1 LLQALNSGREAA
13 EREKLM
19 RKAPIYLTLVA
30 LGILGLPG
38 AAPAATVTGVK
49 ASIKP
54 IPGFPETGNI
64 LGAGAEVEIEG
75 RLEGNE
81 LPGGLPLQTRRLAIY
96 FPAGTKI
103 DPTGFPTCTVAKL
116 EVSGPEGCPKKSR
129 IAVGTV
135 GVADQIGSGEAT
147 REEGALEIYITPGNG
162 VVAYANAASPI
173 SAQIIIPAHWERAPA
188 PYGPKLT
195 FEIPLVYSVPGAL
208 PVSGTS
214 LHVKA
219 GAAIRKGGKTYYY
232 GRVPAKCP
240 RGGFPGK
247 GEVTLEGGQ
256 NIVTMVKVPCP
267 VRSLKKHHK

>member
-1 LLQALNSGREAA
+1 
-13 EREKLM
+13 M
-19 RKAPIYLTLVA
+19 RRASMYAVLIVLVV
-30 LGILGLPG
+30 LGLP
-38 AAPAATVTGVK
+38 ALASAATVTGVK
-49 ASIKP
+49 AAIKP

-64 LGAGAEVEIEG
+64 LGAGAEVEVEG
-75 RLEGNE
+75 KLEGNE
-81 LPGGLPLQTRRLAIY
+81 LVGGLPLQTRKLVLY

-116 EVSGPEGCPKKSR
+116 EEVGPEGCPKQSR
-129 IAVGTV
+129 IADGTV
-135 GVADQIGSGEAT
+135 GVADQIGAGEAT
-147 REEGALEIYITPGNG
+147 REEGALEVYAAPGNG
-162 VVAYANAASPI
+162 VVAYANAAAPI
-173 SAQIIIPAHWERAPA
+173 SAQIIIPAHWGTAPA

-195 FEIPLVYSVPGAL
+195 FEIPLVDSVPGAL

-240 RGGFPGK
+240 KGGFPGK

-256 NIVTMVKVPCP
+256 NIVTELKVPCP
-267 VRSLKKHHK
+267 TRSLKGHHT